1 MTPTQNNPAVTP
13 LLNGPSTK
21 RMRTR
26 SLIVPLMGVLILC
39 QFIALWLSFS
49 GSTSESSVPVVAES
63 DSRFAP
69 AVEMLAPVQK
79 DAGVSNQEEASVG
92 IIFTEDPVIEPVRI
106 KLKVNDYQ
114 FYRPDDRYRVVRP
127 APKKLQRFKVQKFG
141 RFGFGL
147 ILEGENTGKELLNEP
162 ILSGHFIFHTKQGP
176 LDCPLEP
183 ISNHLSLDTSHS
195 RYLWVDESSDDA
207 ERVWRPGEIIRWVVY
222 KECFETFA
230 FEKSIEKVSL
240 HVMVEM
246 KVGPLDGKTVT
257 SSPIEINLPGGVLT
271 AQPIR
276 RDDGVMAFLSGQN
289 LIELRGQD
297 FLKTTLF
304 KAQKMVTDFSFK
316 PLLKTTL
323 PLRINIAEGFDVDV
337 DVTRILSWQEHA
349 RARKGMRVVEMK
361 AKLQLNTDVASQKA
375 EQEIG
380 IAEGETKRI
389 YEEMSAAE
397 TQYRILKGQAANDR
411 MLWGDVNDA
420 KRSWY
425 QKRTSYKRVA
435 RQAQRVR
442 LKKKQ
447 ELARLRMKL
456 AAQLP
461 CDRFRLA
468 TDQGWVKPMDA
479 LDVKKRCQFLRVE
492 DEVEVLLTYRIK
504 RYEVPIALSYQVGN
518 EVRLHPMASERWL
531 NFDPR

>member
-1 MTPTQNNPAVTP
+1 
-13 LLNGPSTK
+13 
-21 RMRTR
+21 
-26 SLIVPLMGVLILC
+26 
-39 QFIALWLSFS
+39 
-49 GSTSESSVPVVAES
+49 
-63 DSRFAP
+63 
-69 AVEMLAPVQK
+69 
-79 DAGVSNQEEASVG
+79 
-92 IIFTEDPVIEPVRI
+92 
-106 KLKVNDYQ
+106 
-114 FYRPDDRYRVVRP
+114 
-127 APKKLQRFKVQKFG
+127 
-141 RFGFGL
+141 
-147 ILEGENTGKELLNEP
+147 
-162 ILSGHFIFHTKQGP
+162 
-176 LDCPLEP
+176 
-183 ISNHLSLDTSHS
+183 
-195 RYLWVDESSDDA
+195 
-207 ERVWRPGEIIRWVVY
+207 
-222 KECFETFA
+222 
-230 FEKSIEKVSL
+230 
-240 HVMVEM
+240 
-246 KVGPLDGKTVT
+246 VT

-297 FLKTTLF
+297 FRKTTLF

-337 DVTRILSWQEHA
+337 DVTRTISWQDHA

-361 AKLQLNTDVASQKA
+361 AKLQLNTDVASQY
-375 EQEIG
+375 
-380 IAEGETKRI
+380 T
-389 YEEMSAAE
+389 
-397 TQYRILKGQAANDR
+397 ILRGQAANDR
-411 MLWGDVNDA
+411 TLWGDVNDA

-425 QKRTSYKRVA
+425 HKRTSYKRVA